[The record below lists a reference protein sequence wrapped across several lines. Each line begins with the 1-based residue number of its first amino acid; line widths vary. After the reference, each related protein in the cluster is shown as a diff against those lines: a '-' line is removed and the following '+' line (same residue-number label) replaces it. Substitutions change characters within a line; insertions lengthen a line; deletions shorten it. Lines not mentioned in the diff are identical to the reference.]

1 MDAAGTRPAAEPKAA
16 AAVDGPRID
25 RGLSRRQRVFETRIF
40 REAFDRGAKLVG
52 RFMVM
57 WVRRGEGAALRVGV
71 VASRRSFRRAVDRAR
86 AKRLLRESFRLNRH
100 RFTGAV
106 DVILVARMSLSAV
119 RRPEAERDLLRLA
132 EKAGL
137 LRPAAGEGRECAGS
151 SSPR

>member
-1 MDAAGTRPAAEPKAA
+1 
-16 AAVDGPRID
+16 
-25 RGLSRRQRVFETRIF
+25 
-40 REAFDRGAKLVG
+40 
-52 RFMVM
+52 
-57 WVRRGEGAALRVGV
+57 V